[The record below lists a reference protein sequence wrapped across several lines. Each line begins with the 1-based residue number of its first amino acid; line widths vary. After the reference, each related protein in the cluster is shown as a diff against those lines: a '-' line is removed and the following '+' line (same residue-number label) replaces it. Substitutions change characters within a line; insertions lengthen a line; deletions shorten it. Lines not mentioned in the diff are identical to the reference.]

1 MSLRILFADDSMTAQ
16 NMGRKI
22 LTEAGYDVVAV
33 SNGAAAVKKIAEQK
47 PDIIILDVYMPGY
60 SGLEVCEKVR
70 SSMDTLKTPVLLT
83 VGKMEPYRPED
94 ANRVR
99 ADGVIIKPF
108 EASDLIAIV
117 KKLEERVVPRTV
129 AVAEQTVLLERP
141 PEFAAPPA
149 PEEIEVH
156 SRPEPAQ
163 GIVDVPDHMATVAAF
178 SDLLGMDSSH
188 SLEPLSSAKHVATP
202 ELQVAV
208 PAAEEPIAAPAVPE
222 FSFSAAEW
230 TPAVEPPP
238 VSAEPTA
245 EKVAPP
251 VEEVKIAPPGYA
263 IEDTQPIPVYDEAES
278 EPVPEPKIAVAEEQ
292 HAKAEAVKAELHVE
306 PVKPL
311 AAEPVESFH
320 PEPPVTPAPPAFT
333 GFGFGMGAGS
343 SEFTARSAES
353 HRSEPVA
360 SVAEPPKIEIEPV
373 KPQMQN
379 GLEHG
384 LSGKSAASAED
395 DFEARVAAAMSIYD
409 EPVEEKLEPE
419 PVVAYEIEEIK
430 EESLEAE
437 VSVAPNP
444 TPFLPET
451 PFSFEYRP
459 PLAAPAFEPIIS
471 EVTTEKAETE
481 PEPPVVAAKPAL
493 EPEIEPKKPPA
504 VLEAHPLETGKISH
518 STIQKMVEQYAA
530 VRPVTTPVVE
540 PSKPPFPAIHQE
552 ASHPVIESMAKHDAV
567 AAPVRETEST
577 KPLTI
582 PEPHPVVHDEVSPAI
597 EKAPVPTSALDIKPE
612 KSITS
617 EEPHQVVQ
625 EEVSPA
631 TIEKIAAGI
640 EAELPIAAAASAAE
654 IGAQTQIISRVV
666 HRVMERLKPEL
677 IEEIAR
683 ELKNKK

>member
-1 MSLRILFADDSMTAQ
+1 MTAQ
-16 NMGRKI
+16 NMGKKI

-117 KKLEERVVPRTV
+117 KKLEERVVPKTV
-129 AVAEQTVLLERP
+129 PIAEQTVLLERP
-141 PEFAAPPA
+141 PEFTSPPA
-149 PEEIEVH
+149 PEEIETH

-163 GIVDVPDHMATVAAF
+163 GIVDVPDHMATAAAF

-188 SLEPLSSAKHVATP
+188 SLEPLPQPRHAPEP
-202 ELQVAV
+202 ELQVAAPV
-208 PAAEEPIAAPAVPE
+208 PEEPAAAPAVPE

-230 TPAVEPPP
+230 TPAIEPPAP
-238 VSAEPTA
+238 IAEPTT

-251 VEEVKIAPPGYA
+251 VEEAVKIAPPGYA
-263 IEDTQPIPVYDEAES
+263 IEDTQPIPIYDEPES
-278 EPVPEPKIAVAEEQ
+278 EPLPEPKVAAVPEQ
-292 HAKAEAVKAELHVE
+292 HVEREATKVDLHVE

-311 AAEPVESFH
+311 VAEPVESFH
-320 PEPPVTPAPPAFT
+320 PEPMPAELAAQV
-333 GFGFGMGAGS
+333 FGFGAGASS
-343 SEFTARSAES
+343 SEFTAEAADS
-353 HRSEPVA
+353 HRSEPVV
-360 SVAEPPKIEIEPV
+360 SVAESPKIEIEPIT
-373 KPQMQN
+373 PPMQN
-379 GLEHG
+379 GLQHG
-384 LSGKSAASAED
+384 LSGKPAPSTED

-409 EPVEEKLEPE
+409 EPVEDKLEPE

-437 VSVAPNP
+437 ISAAPNP
-444 TPFLPET
+444 TPFLPEK
-451 PFSFEYRP
+451 PFSFEYSP
-459 PLAAPAFEPIIS
+459 PVAAPAFEPIIS
-471 EVTTEKAETE
+471 EIKAEKAEIE
-481 PEPPVVAAKPAL
+481 PEHPAVAAKPPV
-493 EPEIEPKKPPA
+493 EPESEAKKPPV

-530 VRPVTTPVVE
+530 VRPA
-540 PSKPPFPAIHQE
+540 PA
-552 ASHPVIESMAKHDAV
+552 PVIEPGKPPIAVVHPEPSQPVIEKTSEQHFV
-567 AAPVRETEST
+567 AALPVLEPEFTAASNV
-577 KPLTI
+577 
-582 PEPHPVVHDEVSPAI
+582 PEPHPVVHEEVSHAAI
-597 EKAPVPTSALDIKPE
+597 EKPAAPAPALEVKPE
-612 KSITS
+612 KPITS
-617 EEPHQVVQ
+617 EEPHPAVQ
-625 EEVSPA
+625 DEVSPA

-640 EAELPIAAAASAAE
+640 EAELPIAAAASASE

>member
-1 MSLRILFADDSMTAQ
+1 MTAQ
-16 NMGRKI
+16 NMGKKI

-117 KKLEERVVPRTV
+117 KKLEERVVPKTV
-129 AVAEQTVLLERP
+129 PIAEQTVLLERP
-141 PEFAAPPA
+141 PEFTSPPA
-149 PEEIEVH
+149 PEEIETH

-163 GIVDVPDHMATVAAF
+163 GIVDVPDHMATAAAF
-178 SDLLGMDSSH
+178 SDLLGMDASH
-188 SLEPLSSAKHVATP
+188 SLEPLPQPTHAPEP
-202 ELQVAV
+202 ELQVTAPAPEE
-208 PAAEEPIAAPAVPE
+208 PAAAPSIPE

-230 TPAVEPPP
+230 TPAVEAPPP
-238 VSAEPTA
+238 IAEPIP

-251 VEEVKIAPPGYA
+251 VEEAVKIAPPGYA
-263 IEDTQPIPVYDEAES
+263 IDDTQPIPVYDEPES
-278 EPVPEPKIAVAEEQ
+278 EPIPEPQIAVAEEH

-311 AAEPVESFH
+311 VAEPVESFH
-320 PEPPVTPAPPAFT
+320 PEPLPAELAAQV
-333 GFGFGMGAGS
+333 FGFGAGASTG
-343 SEFTARSAES
+343 EFTAKAADS
-353 HRSEPVA
+353 HRSEPIT
-360 SVAEPPKIEIEPV
+360 SVAEPRTMEIEPIT
-373 KPQMQN
+373 PQMQN
-379 GLEHG
+379 GLQHG
-384 LSGKSAASAED
+384 LSEKPAPSAED

-437 VSVAPNP
+437 VAVAPNP
-444 TPFLPET
+444 TPFPPET
-451 PFSFEYRP
+451 PFSFEYSP
-459 PLAAPAFEPIIS
+459 PVTAPAFEPINS
-471 EVTTEKAETE
+471 EVKAEKAEIE
-481 PEPPVVAAKPAL
+481 PEHPAVAAKPSAEL
-493 EPEIEPKKPPA
+493 EIGQQKPPV

-530 VRPVTTPVVE
+530 VRPAPAPVIEPGKPPIAVVHPEPSQPVVE
-540 PSKPPFPAIHQE
+540 KTSEH
-552 ASHPVIESMAKHDAV
+552 HGV
-567 AAPVRETEST
+567 AAVSSLEPEST
-577 KPLTI
+577 KPLAV
-582 PEPHPVVHDEVSPAI
+582 PEPHPVVHEEVPHAAI
-597 EKAPVPTSALDIKPE
+597 ETAAAPAPALEIKPE
-612 KSITS
+612 KPITS
-617 EEPHQVVQ
+617 EEPHPAVQ
-625 EEVSPA
+625 DEVSPA

-640 EAELPIAAAASAAE
+640 EAELPAVAAATAAE
-654 IGAQTQIISRVV
+654 LGAQTRIISQVV

-677 IEEIAR
+677 IEEISR
-683 ELKNKK
+683 ELKSKK